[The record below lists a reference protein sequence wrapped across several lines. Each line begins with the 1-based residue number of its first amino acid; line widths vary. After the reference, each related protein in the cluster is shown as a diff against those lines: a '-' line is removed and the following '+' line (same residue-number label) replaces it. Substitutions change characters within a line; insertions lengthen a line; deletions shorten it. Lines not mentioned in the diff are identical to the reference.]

1 MGLSFE
7 NFLNKISDSA
17 ETPRTGHFLG
27 GGGGGADALFETVH
41 ISKKI
46 FLNYSKKIG
55 LLYDLKWF
63 CTANWGQYWQ
73 VNVSVLPNAG
83 LNF

>member
-17 ETPRTGHFLG
+17 ETPRTGHFF

-46 FLNYSKKIG
+46 FLNYSKK
-55 LLYDLKWF
+55 LVF
-63 CTANWGQYWQ
+63 SMT
-73 VNVSVLPNAG
+73 
-83 LNF
+83 

>member
-17 ETPRTGHFLG
+17 ETPRTGHFWGG

-46 FLNYSKKIG
+46 FLNYYKK
-55 LLYDLKWF
+55 LVF
-63 CTANWGQYWQ
+63 SMT
-73 VNVSVLPNAG
+73 
-83 LNF
+83 

>member
-17 ETPRTGHFLG
+17 ETPKTGHFLGGG

-46 FLNYSKKIG
+46 FLNYSKK
-55 LLYDLKWF
+55 LVF
-63 CTANWGQYWQ
+63 SMT
-73 VNVSVLPNAG
+73 
-83 LNF
+83 

>member
-7 NFLNKISDSA
+7 KFLNKISDSA
-17 ETPRTGHFLG
+17 ETPRTGHFFWGGGGGG

-46 FLNYSKKIG
+46 FLNYSKKVV
-55 LLYDLKWF
+55 LY
-63 CTANWGQYWQ
+63 C
-73 VNVSVLPNAG
+73 
-83 LNF
+83 

>member
-17 ETPRTGHFLG
+17 ETPRTGHFFW

-46 FLNYSKKIG
+46 FLNYSKI
-55 LLYDLKWF
+55 LVF
-63 CTANWGQYWQ
+63 SMT
-73 VNVSVLPNAG
+73 
-83 LNF
+83 

>member
-27 GGGGGADALFETVH
+27 GGGGGGGADALFETVH

-46 FLNYSKKIG
+46 FLNYYKK
-55 LLYDLKWF
+55 LVF
-63 CTANWGQYWQ
+63 SMT
-73 VNVSVLPNAG
+73 
-83 LNF
+83 

>member
-27 GGGGGADALFETVH
+27 GGGGADALFETVH

-46 FLNYSKKIG
+46 FLNYSKKLI
-55 LLYDLKWF
+55 F
-63 CTANWGQYWQ
+63 SMT
-73 VNVSVLPNAG
+73 
-83 LNF
+83 

>member
-27 GGGGGADALFETVH
+27 GGGADALFETVH

-46 FLNYSKKIG
+46 FLNYSKK
-55 LLYDLKWF
+55 LVF
-63 CTANWGQYWQ
+63 SMT
-73 VNVSVLPNAG
+73 
-83 LNF
+83 

>member
-27 GGGGGADALFETVH
+27 GGGGADALFETVH

-46 FLNYSKKIG
+46 FLNYSKK
-55 LLYDLKWF
+55 LVF
-63 CTANWGQYWQ
+63 SMT
-73 VNVSVLPNAG
+73 
-83 LNF
+83 